1 MCLNTCAKQTLIFLG
16 SLSHCE
22 WKASHRAQRSRKKKG
37 PKMEC
42 VGWTT
47 LKAKEGILTVKYD
60 SRNMW
65 PKFIGVM
72 IINLESRPLIK
83 TSPKISPFSA
93 QVSSIMSYFVCLI
106 GLVVALHASQ
116 GSQDHPD
123 LQKNIFIHLTKK
135 ILYAKLTCCDYPNK
149 YFEHPNLRIT
159 KIWVQ
164 QK

>member
-106 GLVVALHASQ
+106 GLVGTTCKPGVTVPPWLAKTYIYTLAK
-116 GSQDHPD
+116 
-123 LQKNIFIHLTKK
+123 KNII
-135 ILYAKLTCCDYPNK
+135 C
-149 YFEHPNLRIT
+149 
-159 KIWVQ
+159 
-164 QK
+164 

>member
-1 MCLNTCAKQTLIFLG
+1 
-16 SLSHCE
+16 
-22 WKASHRAQRSRKKKG
+22 
-37 PKMEC
+37 
-42 VGWTT
+42 
-47 LKAKEGILTVKYD
+47 
-60 SRNMW
+60 
-65 PKFIGVM
+65 M

-106 GLVVALHASQ
+106 GSVVALHASQ